1 MARTGETIGPYTLVT
16 KLGSGGFGV
25 VWLAERRTAIATTRV
40 ALKCPL
46 GDEIDMDAIR
56 HEADLW
62 AQVSGHPNV
71 VPIIE
76 ANIYDEQVVI
86 VSEYAPGG
94 TLAAKLAGLRGTRM
108 PIGAAVEMIMGIL
121 SGLEHLHSRNIIH
134 RDLKPANILLQGNTP
149 RLADFGISR
158 VLKTTSQSSTV
169 AGTPVYMAPE
179 AFNGVR
185 SAQTDIWAVGVM
197 LYEMLAG
204 QLPYPPSDYTTLV
217 AAIITRDPAPLP
229 EGIPE
234 PLRHVVARA
243 LSKDVKTRFASAAE
257 MRAALRD
264 AMMGPVA
271 QASQTTQSIPAAT
284 TMAEK
289 TPPSTANT
297 QPPSNSA
304 AKSGIPAHYVYAGT
318 AVLISILILGF
329 IFVYRSIEPA
339 AQRMI
344 DTYISPTPSLTPA
357 PTATVAAQAPTPAPT
372 ESSSSPSAFD
382 AVEARILTGEAI
394 SEEEIADFSVDELRR
409 LRNTVYARHGK
420 PFQTPEMQAYFNSRP
435 WYRIRASFDNADLT
449 ENDLANVA
457 LIQNAEK

>member
-1 MARTGETIGPYTLVT
+1 MPRTGETIGPYTLVT

-25 VWLAERRTAIATTRV
+25 VWLAERRTAITTTRV

-46 GDEIDMDAIR
+46 GDDVDMDAIR

-62 AQVSGHPNV
+62 VQVSGHPNV

-94 TLAAKLAGLRGTRM
+94 TLAAKLAELRGTRM
-108 PIGAAVEMIMGIL
+108 PIGTAVEMVMGIL
-121 SGLEHLHSRNIIH
+121 TGLEHLHSRNIIH

-229 EGIPE
+229 EGIPDS
-234 PLRHVVARA
+234 LRYVVARA
-243 LSKDVKTRFASAAE
+243 LSKDAKTRFGSAAE

-264 AMMGPVA
+264 AMQGPQT
-271 QASQTTQSIPAAT
+271 QASQKTQSIAAAT
-284 TMAEK
+284 TIADK
-289 TPPSTANT
+289 TPPATAKT
-297 QPPSNSA
+297 QPAPS
-304 AKSGIPAHYVYAGT
+304 SGIPAHYVYAAA
-318 AVLISILILGF
+318 AVLIVALILGF
-329 IFVYRSIEPA
+329 LFLRQQPSTGTQTFVVAS
-339 AQRMI
+339 
-344 DTYISPTPSLTPA
+344 SPTVAPSATPS
-357 PTATVAAQAPTPAPT
+357 PTASVAAPTPAPT
-372 ESSSSPSAFD
+372 LSAF
-382 AVEARILTGEAI
+382 AAAEARILTGDAI
-394 SEEEIADFSVDELRR
+394 VDSDLIGLSLDELRR

-435 WYRIRASFDNADLT
+435 WYRIRAGYDNADLT
-449 ENDLANVA
+449 ATDLGNAA